1 MGTKLKHFIDERK
14 HQKNNRVAP
23 FNKNSVKLPISFIDM
38 RVIRRKVRSTGDDI
52 GLQNN
57 SEQQE
62 DTTPSVQKNTTIY
75 NKNLIEV
82 FHISFISAVIVMS
95 LAKASM
101 TEKINAQG
109 NVKDL
114 SRHLLFV
121 LDVAPVTL
129 VSILLPILIIARQPE
144 MQKWIKTFFKKQ

>member
-1 MGTKLKHFIDERK
+1 M
-14 HQKNNRVAP
+14 NNRVAP
-23 FNKNSVKLPISFIDM
+23 FNENSVKVPISFIDM
-38 RVIRRKVRSTGDDI
+38 KVIRRKVGSNGNDI

-57 SEQQE
+57 SENDE
-62 DTTPSVQKNTTIY
+62 DTTPRVQKNTTIY

-82 FHISFISAVIVMS
+82 FHTSFISVIIVMS

-121 LDVAPVTL
+121 LDVAPITL
-129 VSILLPILIIARQPE
+129 VSILLPVMIIVRQPE
-144 MQKWIKTFFKKQ
+144 MWKWIKAFFKKP